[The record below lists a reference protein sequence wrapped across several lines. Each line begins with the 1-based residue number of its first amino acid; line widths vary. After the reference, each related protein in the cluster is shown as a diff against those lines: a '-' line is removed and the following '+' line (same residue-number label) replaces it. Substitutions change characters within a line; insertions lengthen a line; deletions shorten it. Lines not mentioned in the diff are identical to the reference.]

1 MKRRS
6 GWGNWERRDKGKEKG
21 RERMMITESERLLK
35 RERERGRNGERGQIV
50 MIVFK
55 ENIS

>member
-1 MKRRS
+1 MKRKSR
-6 GWGNWERRDKGKEKG
+6 WGNWERRDKGEGKG

-35 RERERGRNGERGQIV
+35 RERGRNGERGQIV

>member
-1 MKRRS
+1 
-6 GWGNWERRDKGKEKG
+6 
-21 RERMMITESERLLK
+21 MMITESERLLK

>member
-1 MKRRS
+1 
-6 GWGNWERRDKGKEKG
+6 
-21 RERMMITESERLLK
+21 MMITERE